1 MNEQKNKDDF
11 APHSEPGNARR
22 PKDRLPPELTLWR
35 EVLLWA
41 GRIVGSAAFVCA
53 LDQLWFKSPFSSAFL
68 QPSIKWAYIGLLVA
82 LTALILELWLRHPQ
96 FVHDK
101 RLEDRSEVEA
111 KIAEAMAIE
120 PWLAD
125 QNQTKSYSGQKTSLV
140 YVVNDLWRLGAER
153 WTEFQ
158 VLRLDKE
165 LANFIEVNSLKTRAL
180 SNLAYF
186 EEFGEDKA
194 YRYDERQY
202 LRWKKRIEEAIKNID
217 DSENSSEIESSQQLR
232 AELKELFEEIAH
244 YDADWVEGTVILRA
258 LMVCGVAAIVVFLM
272 MGLIPIAHPMG
283 DGKFGVYN
291 WGLFGVVGSLIA
303 VLRELRNSNLVEIG
317 NTDGKKE
324 VWRAVL
330 GAALGLVAGVVTW
343 AMIGGGILVGSVFP
357 KFDATIDPSS
367 LQNVALSILVGVAAG
382 YSFERV
388 YDRMRS
394 NVEAGS

>member
-11 APHSEPGNARR
+11 TPHSEPGNARR
-22 PKDRLPPELTLWR
+22 PKDRLPPELTRWQ
-35 EVLLWA
+35 EVSLWA

-53 LDQLWFKSPFSSAFL
+53 IDQLSFETPFSSAFL
-68 QPSIKWAYIGLLVA
+68 QPSIKWAYIGLLAA
-82 LTALILELWLRHPQ
+82 LIALILELCLRHLQ

-120 PWLAD
+120 PWLVD
-125 QNQTKSYSGQKTSLV
+125 QNQTESYSGQKTSLV
-140 YVVNDLWRLGAER
+140 SVVNDLWRLGAER

-165 LANFIEVNSLKTRAL
+165 LADFIAVNSLKARAY

-186 EEFGEDKA
+186 EEYGEDKA

-202 LRWKKRIEEAIKNID
+202 VRWKERIDEAIKKID
-217 DSENSSEIESSQQLR
+217 DNENSSEFESSQQLR
-232 AELKELFEEIAH
+232 SELKELFEEIAH
-244 YDADWVEGTVILRA
+244 YDADWAEGTVILRA
-258 LMVCGVAAIVVFLM
+258 LMVCGVAAIVILLM
-272 MGLIPIAHPMG
+272 MGLIPIVHPMG

-317 NTDGKKE
+317 NTDGRKE

-343 AMIGGGILVGSVFP
+343 AMIGGGILVGSIFP

-367 LQNVALSILVGVAAG
+367 LKNVALSIIVGVAAG
-382 YSFERV
+382 YSFEIV
-388 YDRMRS
+388 YNRMRS
-394 NVEAGS
+394 TAEAGS